1 MGFSR
6 RIGGGL
12 ALTKATNDRSAI
24 PIRDSHFMKTL
35 KSLALL
41 PISFLAAG
49 SILAQPPDN
58 VSSDSFGNTAMG
70 TDALLDQ
77 TTGATNNTAAGFG
90 ALTKLT
96 DTSNNTAF
104 GYQALTASTGA

>member
-1 MGFSR
+1 
-6 RIGGGL
+6 
-12 ALTKATNDRSAI
+12 
-24 PIRDSHFMKTL
+24 MKTL

-49 SILAQPPDN
+49 SVLAQPPDN
-58 VSSDSFGNTAMG
+58 VTSDSSGNTAMG

-77 TTGATNNTAAGFG
+77 TSGASSNTAAGFG

-96 DTSNNTAF
+96 NASNNTAF
-104 GYQALTASTGA
+104 GYQALTASTGAFDTAVGAGALMVRSIHGLSPRHRFHSLCL